1 VSSTETPV
9 GESASRRAASFL
21 GVAIGAGTLDAIAQ
35 RALAAIDG
43 AASSVAFACANPHS
57 LVTAQQ
63 DPEFR
68 EALNAC
74 EIVVADG
81 VGVSLAARALSI
93 DVGPRVTGHDFFEGL
108 MGALKDRGHGRVF
121 FFGSSEHV
129 LSLIAASFAR
139 DYPQLT
145 LCGTLSPPFRDF
157 TPTENESMVAAIN
170 ACRADVLWVGMTAPK
185 QEKWVHAH
193 RQSLRVPVIGSVGAV
208 FEFYAGTN
216 PRAPAWMCRL
226 GIEWVYRLL
235 MQPRRIWRRVFVSG
249 PRFLAAII
257 RSRLADERRFV

>member
-1 VSSTETPV
+1 MSSTEQRVAETAP
-9 GESASRRAASFL
+9 RRASSFL
-21 GVAIGAGTLDAIAQ
+21 GVAIGAGTLDDMVR
-35 RALAAIDG
+35 RALAAVDG
-43 AASSVAFACANPHS
+43 AAAGVTFACANPHS

-74 EIVVADG
+74 DIVVADG

-93 DVGPRVTGHDFFEGL
+93 DVGPRVTGHDFFENL
-108 MGALKDRGHGRVF
+108 MRALRERGHGRVF

-129 LSLIAASFAR
+129 LALIAARFAR
-139 DYPQLT
+139 DFPQLT

-157 TPTENESMVAAIN
+157 TPAENESMVAAIN
-170 ACRADVLWVGMTAPK
+170 ASRPDVLWVGMTAPK
-185 QEKWVHAH
+185 QETWVHAH
-193 RQSLRVPVIGSVGAV
+193 RQALTVPVIGSVGAV

-226 GIEWVYRLL
+226 GMEWVYRLF
-235 MQPRRIWRRVFVSG
+235 MQPRRIWRRVAISG
-249 PRFLAAII
+249 PRFVAEVL
-257 RSRLADERRFV
+257 RHHVLVRH